1 MDLKNIPRN
10 LENILPQAGRAVR
23 MAPVVALLLLLL
35 ASVTGPAMAAD
46 KYLYGSPSLSAS
58 IAGTNEFSPGETTAL
73 TVVLTNN
80 GLNTYKLV
88 DPTAVAR
95 DDLPNTAKMVTA
107 GLGTDGVP
115 ITVKSD
121 PQFLGDIAGGK
132 SATATFNIRI
142 ADTAAP
148 GTYQVPLT
156 VTYTYLQTAEQ
167 YGDDSIQYFYETK
180 TETIPV
186 AVTIKPDLLIDVID
200 VTSEH
205 LNVGTEGYIHLTLKN
220 IGSETAKDA
229 VVHIVRSGTSPI
241 VPTDASAYLG
251 TFAPGETVTAT
262 FKASVSNDAEAQSY
276 PLDVQVTYENSD
288 GDTAATDTAT
298 LGLPVGGKTDFAVV
312 STTSSP
318 NPGAKGVLEV
328 IYKNIGDT
336 TVYNAQARLSAI
348 DPFTSNDDTAYLGD
362 LAPGQEAAA
371 RFEVNVDADAT
382 LKTYG
387 LDSEIRYRDALDNSQ
402 ISDTMKV
409 QVDIV
414 KKTDSVLTNPFA
426 IAIVVV
432 GVIGGGYYLFAV
444 RRKSGQ
450 KGAV

>member
-1 MDLKNIPRN
+1 MRRQQL
-10 LENILPQAGRAVR
+10 LVL
-23 MAPVVALLLLLL
+23 ALLIATLV
-35 ASVTGPAMAAD
+35 APTMAAD

-58 IAGTNEFSPGETTAL
+58 IAGTNEFSPGDTVAL
-73 TVVLTNN
+73 TVVLTNS

-107 GLGTDGVP
+107 GLDATGAP

-132 SATATFNIRI
+132 SATATYNIRI

-148 GTYQVPLT
+148 GTYQMPLQ
-156 VTYTYLQTAEQ
+156 VTYTYLQSAEQ
-167 YGDDSIQYFYETK
+167 YGSDSIQYFYETK
-180 TETIPV
+180 TETLPL
-186 AVTIKPDLLIDVID
+186 AVTIKPDLRIEVVD
-200 VTSEH
+200 VTSDY
-205 LNVGTEGYIHLTLKN
+205 LNVGTEGYVYLTLKN
-220 IGSETAKDA
+220 IGHETAKDA
-229 VVHIVRSGTSPI
+229 VARIARSGTSPI

-251 TFAPGETVTAT
+251 TFAPGDTANVT
-262 FKASVSNDAEAQSY
+262 FKVAVSTEAEAQSY
-276 PLDVQVTYENSD
+276 PLDVLVTYENSD
-288 GDTAATDTAT
+288 GDAATTTTTT

-312 STTSSP
+312 STTGTLSP
-318 NPGAKGVLEV
+318 GEKSVLEV

-371 RFEVNVDADAT
+371 RFEVNVDTDAT

-409 QVDIV
+409 QVDLV
-414 KKTDSVLTNPFA
+414 QQSGSLFTNP
-426 IAIVVV
+426 IVLIVLAVV
-432 GVIGGGYYLFAV
+432 ILGGGYYILV
-444 RRKSGQ
+444 YRKKQ
-450 KGAV
+450 R